1 VPTLGRARSRP
12 TRILFAS
19 DIHGSDVTFRK
30 FVRAARFYDVDV
42 LVFGGD
48 LMGKAFVPIVR
59 DAGGS
64 YHARFEGR
72 DHVLD
77 HEVLERFR
85 NDVERAGFY
94 SKVMDPEEYEG
105 ASEDPFAQRT
115 LFVEAARERLA
126 AWLAHAEDRLAGTD
140 VRLYLTGGNDDE
152 PAVLEVLEAHDGAH
166 AVACEGHVVDLDGE
180 HTMVTV
186 GWSTP
191 TPWDTPREADE
202 GRMATMIEAEIVK
215 VPDVSRTVFN
225 FHCPPKDTPID
236 TCLLVES
243 AAGLGPGEMP
253 GPVRTGGRFHYTGG
267 GSMAVRDA
275 VKAYQPAV
283 ALHGHIHESGGRFR
297 LGRTQCFN
305 PGSEYLQGTLRGWIV
320 ALKAGTLTGY
330 QHTSG

>member
-1 VPTLGRARSRP
+1 VPTLGRGRGRP
-12 TRILFAS
+12 TRIFFAA
-19 DIHGSDVTFRK
+19 DIHGSEVTFRK
-30 FVRAARFYDVDV
+30 FVAAARFYDVDA

-59 DAGGS
+59 DAGGT
-64 YHARFEGR
+64 YHAHFEGR
-72 DHVLD
+72 DHVLGD
-77 HEVLERFR
+77 EALGPFR
-85 NDVERAGFY
+85 GNVERAGFY
-94 SKVMDPEEYEG
+94 SKVMDRDEYD
-105 ASEDPFAQRT
+105 AARDDPFAQRS

-126 AWLAHAEDRLAGTD
+126 AWLAHAEERLDGTD

-152 PAVLEVLEAHDGAH
+152 PAVLEVLDAHDGSQ
-166 AVACEGHVVDLDGE
+166 AVACEGRLVDLDGE
-180 HTMVTV
+180 HTMITV

-202 GRMATMIEAEIVK
+202 ERMAAMIEAEMGK
-215 VPDVSRTVFN
+215 VPDVSRCVFN

-236 TCLLVES
+236 TCLLVQS

-267 GSMAVRDA
+267 GSVAVREA
-275 VKAYQPAV
+275 VKTYQPAV

-305 PGSEYLQGTLRGWIV
+305 PGSEYLQGALQGWIV
-320 ALKAGTLTGY
+320 ALKGGKLTGY